1 VISNTEVL
9 AFIEPFQLDQN
20 FEFWILNSPFWVRFD
35 FNFLM
40 IF

>member
-20 FEFWILNSPFWVRFD
+20 FEFWIPPFE
-35 FNFLM
+35 LGLIS
-40 IF
+40 IFW